1 MKSINNRSSNFK
13 TKPMKPFYL
22 RCFAFLL
29 FSVITMTA
37 YAQTTVT
44 GTVTEKS
51 GQTMPGV
58 SVTEKG
64 TGSGTT
70 TDVDGKYS
78 LKVKPGAVLTFSFI
92 GYKTVELTVASETTL
107 NVVLEVNE
115 TSLNEVVVTALGI
128 KREKKS
134 LGYAVQE
141 VKGETLTAAKE
152 PNIVNALSG
161 QVAGL
166 QITRSGNGPGGS
178 SRITLRGNNS
188 LTGSNQPLI
197 VVDGIPLDNF
207 IGASN
212 NDYYNPS
219 LDMGNGLSDINP
231 DDIESLSVLKG
242 PAAAAL
248 YGSRAGNGAILI
260 TTKTGKTQ
268 KGLGIT
274 ISSSIGTESIFKR
287 PGVQRDFAQG
297 SNGLYDAT
305 SSASW
310 GPKATGQAEKKW
322 DGTTSPLNTYDNIGN
337 YFDNGLTANQSISLQ
352 QQYKSTSVYTS
363 YSRLDEKSV
372 IPGAKL
378 IRNNIMGR
386 TVSKFGK
393 DDRWTVD
400 TKVQYINSTALNR
413 PQGGSNVSNNFY
425 AMSLLPTS
433 IDIRDFKAAT
443 DGNGKM
449 IWWRQEN
456 ELNPYWASKYNL
468 NEDVRNR
475 LLLNASIRYQF
486 NSWLTAELKGGADTY
501 TTNTENR
508 TYAGATPTSTGS
520 YGLGKSTFTETNYS
534 GLLTARKDNLF
545 GKLGGTATF
554 GGNLMNRQSASLSA
568 SANPLQVPN
577 LFFINNGTGSP
588 SVVQSLSK
596 HNIYSVYG
604 SLGLNYDT
612 YLFVDG
618 TFRNDWSSALNADNR
633 SYFYPSISTSFVFSQ
648 LMAKNGGLPSWLTYG
663 KIRGSFAAVG
673 NDMEPYQLYNTYTI
687 GKDANGNT
695 TANRNDVLYDPTVR
709 SELIKSFE
717 AGLEMRFFDSRL
729 GFDFAVYKTNATRQ
743 LINLP
748 MDQLSGYSFRK
759 INAGDIQNKGL
770 ELMVDGKII
779 RNESFNWNTTVNFSI
794 NRNTV
799 KYLANGVTQYPLGGF
814 DDLSIVAETGKLFGE
829 IYGSKF
835 LRVKDANSPYNGQ
848 LLLDANGL
856 PQVDPERARL
866 GNQQAS
872 SLLGITNSFSYKNF
886 DFSFLVDARFG
897 GQIFSGT
904 IANMEQ
910 YGTSDRTVVN
920 GSRDDMLVSGVVLNT
935 TTNQYQPNTVKT
947 TAQNYWTVVA
957 GHGNIGVTEANL
969 YDASNIRI
977 RNVQLNYNLPSKL
990 VSHIGAQRA
999 KIGISA
1005 NNVWLISSHMN
1016 GMDPESSY
1024 ATGSNAVGFES
1035 GAFPT
1040 TRTILFNLTVG
1051 F

>member
-1 MKSINNRSSNFK
+1 MKTI
-13 TKPMKPFYL
+13 YV

-92 GYKTVELTVASETTL
+92 GYKSAQFTVGSASTL
-107 NVVLEVNE
+107 DVVLEADE

-207 IGASN
+207 IGPVDGN

-219 LDMGNGLSDINP
+219 RDMGNGLSDINP
-231 DDIESLSVLKG
+231 EDIESLSVLKG

-287 PGVQRDFAQG
+287 PGVQTEFGQG
-297 SNGLYDAT
+297 ESGLYSAT
-305 SSASW
+305 SDNSW

-322 DGTTSPLNTYDNIGN
+322 DGTTAPLHTYDNIGN

-363 YSRLDEKSV
+363 YSRLDEKSF

-378 IRNNIMGR
+378 IRNNVMGR

-393 DDRWTVD
+393 DDKWTVD

-413 PQGGSNVSNNFY
+413 PQAGYNPSNNFY

-433 IDIRDFKAAT
+433 IDIRDFKPAT

-449 IWWRQEN
+449 IWWRQN
-456 ELNPYWASKYNL
+456 NVLNPYWASKYNL

-475 LLLNASIRYQF
+475 FLLNASIKYQF
-486 NSWLTAELKGGADTY
+486 NNWLTAELRGGADTY
-501 TTNTENR
+501 TTNTESR

-520 YGLGKSTFTETNYS
+520 YALGKNTFTETNYS
-534 GLLTARKDNLF
+534 GLLTAKKDNLF
-545 GKLGGTATF
+545 GKLGGTATL
-554 GGNLMNRQSASLSA
+554 GGNLMNRQSSSLSA

-588 SVVQSLSK
+588 TVDQKLSN
-596 HNIYSVYG
+596 HDIYSIYG
-604 SLGLNYDT
+604 SLGLNYDG

-618 TFRNDWSSALNADNR
+618 TFRNDWSSALNAVNR
-633 SYFYPSISTSFVFSQ
+633 SYFYPSVSTSFLFTQ

-663 KIRGSFAAVG
+663 KLRGSFAAVG
-673 NDMEPYQLYNTYTI
+673 NDMDPYQLYNTYTI
-687 GKDANGNT
+687 SKDANGNT
-695 TANRNDVLYDPTVR
+695 TASRGDVLYDSTVK

-748 MDQLSGYSFRK
+748 MDQLSGYSYRK

-770 ELMVDGKII
+770 ELMVDGKIV
-779 RNESFNWNTTVNFSI
+779 RNKNFNWNTTVNFSI

-799 KYLANGVTQYPLGGF
+799 KYLTDGVTQYPLGGF
-814 DDLSIVAETGKLFGE
+814 DDLSIVAETGQLFGE
-829 IYGSKF
+829 IYGSRF

-910 YGTSDRTVVN
+910 YGTSDKTVVN
-920 GSRDDMLVSGVVLNT
+920 GDRADMLVSGVVLNT

-947 TAQNYWTVVA
+947 TPQNYWTVVA

-977 RNVQLNYNLPSKL
+977 RNVQLNYNLPQKL

-999 KIGISA
+999 KIGVSA

-1024 ATGSNAVGFES
+1024 ATGGNAVGFES
-1035 GAFPT
+1035 GSFPT

>member
-1 MKSINNRSSNFK
+1 MKQI
-13 TKPMKPFYL
+13 YL

-51 GQTMPGV
+51 GETMPGV
-58 SVTEKG
+58 SVAEKG
-64 TGSGTT
+64 TTSGTT
-70 TDVDGKYS
+70 TDVNGKYT
-78 LKVKPGAVLTFSFI
+78 LMVKPGAVLTFSFI
-92 GYKTVELTVASETTL
+92 GYKSVDFTVGTESTL
-107 NVVLEVNE
+107 NVVLEAVQS
-115 TSLNEVVVTALGI
+115 SLNEVVVTALGI
-128 KREKKS
+128 RREKKS

-141 VKGETLTAAKE
+141 VQGETLTAARE

-161 QVAGL
+161 KVAGL

-197 VVDGIPLDNF
+197 VIDGTPVDNF
-207 IGASN
+207 IGTANGN

-231 DDIESLSVLKG
+231 EDIESMSVLKG

-260 TTKTGKTQ
+260 TTKTGRAQ

-274 ISSSIGTESIFKR
+274 ISSSIGVESIFAR
-287 PGVQRDFAQG
+287 PGVQKDFAQG
-297 SNGLYDAT
+297 ASGLYDAT
-305 SSASW
+305 SSTSW
-310 GPKATGQAEKKW
+310 GPKATGQAELKW
-322 DGTTSPLNTYDNIGN
+322 DGKTTAPLHTYDNIGN
-337 YFDNGLTANQSISLQ
+337 YFDNGLTANQNISFQ
-352 QQYKSTSVYTS
+352 QQYKATSVYTS

-378 IRNNIMGR
+378 IRNNLMAR
-386 TVSKFGK
+386 SVSKFGR
-393 DDRWTVD
+393 DDKWTVD
-400 TKVQYINSTALNR
+400 TKVQYINATALNR

-425 AMSLLPTS
+425 ALSLLPTS
-433 IDIRDFKAAT
+433 IDVRDFKART
-443 DGNGKM
+443 DNTGTM
-449 IWWRQEN
+449 LWWRQKN
-456 ELNPYWASKYNL
+456 ETNPYWASKYAL
-468 NEDVRNR
+468 NQDIRNR
-475 LLLNASIRYQF
+475 FLLNASIKYQF
-486 NSWLTAELKGGADTY
+486 NSWLNAQINGGADTY
-501 TTNTENR
+501 TTNTESR
-508 TYAGATPTSTGS
+508 TYAGVSSTSTGS
-520 YGLGKSTFTETNYS
+520 YGLGTNNFTETNYS
-534 GLLTARKDNLF
+534 GLLTAKKDNLI

-554 GGNLMNRQSASLSA
+554 GGNLRNAQSSSLSA

-577 LFFINNGTGSP
+577 LFSINNSTGSP
-588 SVVQSLSK
+588 SVNQALSN
-596 HNIYSVYG
+596 HDVYSVYG
-604 SLGLNYDT
+604 SLGLNYDG

-618 TFRNDWSSALNADNR
+618 TFRNDWSSALSVANQ
-633 SYFYPSISTSFVFSQ
+633 SYFYPSVSTSFVFTQ
-648 LMAKNGGLPSWLTYG
+648 LMSKNGGALPSWLTYG

-673 NDMEPYQLYNTYTI
+673 NDMDPYQLYNTYSI

-695 TANRNDVLYDPTVR
+695 TASRGDVLYDSTVK

-717 AGLEMRFFDSRL
+717 AGLEMRFFESRL

-748 MDQLSGYSFRK
+748 MDALSGYSFRK

-779 RNESFNWNTTVNFSI
+779 STQSFNWNTTVNFSI

-799 KYLANGVTQYPLGGF
+799 KYLYNGVTQYSLGGF
-814 DDLSIVAETGKLFGE
+814 DNLSVVAETGKLYGE
-829 IYGSKF
+829 IYGSSF
-835 LRVKDANSPYNGQ
+835 LRVKDANSPYKGQ
-848 LLLDANGL
+848 LILDANGL
-856 PQVDPERARL
+856 PQVDPVNTSL

-886 DFSFLVDARFG
+886 DFSFLIDARFG
-897 GQIFSGT
+897 GKIFSGT

-910 YGTSDRTVVN
+910 AGTSDKTVVN
-920 GSRDDMLVSGVVLNT
+920 GSRDNMLVSGVVLNT

-947 TAQNYWTVVA
+947 TSQNYWTAVA
-957 GHGNIGVTEANL
+957 GPGNIGVTEANL

-977 RNVQLNYNLPSKL
+977 RNVQLNYNLPNSL
-990 VSHIGAQRA
+990 AAHIGAQRA
-999 KIGISA
+999 KIGVSA